1 MDQLMEYG
9 AAQIFKTGV
18 KKGKSWAE
26 ALNDDKWSKVA
37 VSRGGA
43 AFEYGNWRELVV
55 KKQLDEVKVNP
66 TPATATGDAELGLGE
81 WPTPPV
87 KTVQLKWEYIN
98 VAAITDAL
106 KRSAV
111 LQSPMPSID
120 MFQVLY
126 NLRLRAVDVR
136 HGIGR
141 IAVLQQEPQLVF
153 GKFRARFQTGVNNVD
168 PELIPAAVT
177 AEITKGVPSCM
188 AGTSIFECL
197 ILLVFIQRF
206 SGLGCALP

>member
-1 MDQLMEYG
+1 MYHSSKGCQLETMTMGQLMEHG
-9 AAQIFKTGV
+9 AAQFFKSGV

-26 ALNDDKWSKVA
+26 AMHDDKWSKVA
-37 VSRGGA
+37 VSKGGA
-43 AFEYGNWRELVV
+43 AFEYGIWREFVL
-55 KKQLDEVKVNP
+55 KKQLDEVKANP
-66 TPATATGDAELGLGE
+66 APAKATGDTELGLVE

-87 KTVQLKWEYIN
+87 KTLQLKWEYIN
-98 VAAITDAL
+98 VAAIGDAL

-136 HGIGR
+136 RGVGR

-153 GKFRARFQTGVNNVD
+153 GKFQARFQTGIKNVD
-168 PELIPAAVT
+168 PELIPAAVK
-177 AEITKGVPSCM
+177 AELTKGVPSSM

-197 ILLVFIQRF
+197 I
-206 SGLGCALP
+206 